1 MGIEVLLKKYHAYL
15 LLEKSLSKN
24 TIDAYKRDLNTLL
37 EYLEQIDVDVLDVKK
52 EHLVDFLIE
61 LCNIGIQPRTQ
72 ARVVSG
78 IKSFYK
84 FLVYDKQLMQ
94 NPTIFLLE
102 VNYPI
107 GVDAVL

>member
-1 MGIEVLLKKYHAYL
+1 MLKKYHAYL

-84 FLVYDKQLMQ
+84 FYKNIRSVWLWQLSTPQSAITALIM
-94 NPTIFLLE
+94 
-102 VNYPI
+102 
-107 GVDAVL
+107 